1 MQRRESGD
9 DAVVSLKA
17 KDNAIYMPGNWHS
30 LNPAFA
36 KREA

>member
-17 KDNAIYMPGNWHS
+17 KDNAIYMLDNWHS